1 MDDETLPAGSY
12 PPAWLVHFRRTL
24 AAIERENLLRKFQR
38 DNGILAEARR
48 IEQERARLATGKQGM
63 SE

>member
-1 MDDETLPAGSY
+1 VRWTEDDDLPAGSY

-24 AAIERENLLRKFQR
+24 AAFKREDRLRQFQH
-38 DNGILAEARR
+38 DNEILAEARR
-48 IEQERARLATGKQGM
+48 IEKERARMAEGS